1 MPCPF
6 RSCKVNIE
14 VKQLTQNKNRNINM
28 INTLTLNEAIEMVP
42 AIGATR
48 AAEKTS
54 GTYQFVSTRNIL
66 EQVQEQGWRITG
78 ASSQGRSAHAQHRV
92 TLVHEKDLAIA
103 QDADGG
109 QDGILRIEMFNS
121 HNLTKRFMMALGY
134 FRFACSN
141 GLVIATGPSETIRT
155 KHRFS
160 DERMGAIMDKISTVS
175 ERFPRVLASIN
186 DFKSRQLTEDEQRS
200 FAEFAIKGRYLY
212 RQALPKTFSNI
223 DAMTQRMLVARRPE
237 DEGNNVWEVYNRVQE
252 NIVRGI
258 EGVTR
263 PMRGYSDSV
272 RVNQLLWKGAET
284 ALQYSSNPLKNH
296 LLGLLVKDGKKGKI
310 SA

>member
-1 MPCPF
+1 
-6 RSCKVNIE
+6 
-14 VKQLTQNKNRNINM
+14 M
-28 INTLTLNEAIEMVP
+28 ISTLTLNEAIEAVP
-42 AIGATR
+42 SIGSTR

-66 EQVQEQGWRITG
+66 EQVQDFGWRITG
-78 ASSQGRSAHAQHRV
+78 VSAQNRSPYAQHRV
-92 TLVHEKDLAIA
+92 TLVHEKDLAAA
-103 QDADGG
+103 QESNQN

-141 GLVIATGPSETIRT
+141 GLLVATGPAEMIRT

-160 DERMGAIMDKISTVS
+160 DQRMEAIMAQIQSVS
-175 ERFPRVLASIN
+175 ERFPRVLNTIN

-212 RQALPKTFSNI
+212 RQALPKSFTNI
-223 DAMTQRMLVARRPE
+223 DAMSNLILNPRRVE
-237 DEGNNVWEVYNRVQE
+237 DEGDSVWQVYNRVQE

-258 EGVTR
+258 EGTTR
-263 PMRGYSDSV
+263 PMRGYGDSV

-284 ALQYSSNPLKNH
+284 TLQYDKDPLKNH
-296 LLGLLVKDGKKGKI
+296 LLGLLIKDGTKGKI

>member
-1 MPCPF
+1 
-6 RSCKVNIE
+6 
-14 VKQLTQNKNRNINM
+14 M
-28 INTLTLNEAIEMVP
+28 IQTLTLNEAIEAVP
-42 AIGATR
+42 SIGSTR

-66 EQVQEQGWRITG
+66 EQVQDFGWRITG
-78 ASSQGRSAHAQHRV
+78 VSAQNRSPYAQHRV
-92 TLVHEKDLAIA
+92 TLVHEKDLAAA
-103 QDADGG
+103 QESNQN

-141 GLVIATGPSETIRT
+141 GLLVATGPAEMIRT

-160 DERMGAIMDKISTVS
+160 DQRMEAIMAQIQSVS
-175 ERFPRVLASIN
+175 ERFPRVLSTIN
-186 DFKSRQLTEDEQRS
+186 DFKSRQLTEDEQHS

-212 RQALPKTFSNI
+212 RQALPKSFTNI
-223 DAMTQRMLVARRPE
+223 DAMSNLILNPRRVE
-237 DEGNNVWEVYNRVQE
+237 DEGDSVWQVYNRVQE

-258 EGVTR
+258 EGTTR
-263 PMRGYSDSV
+263 PMRGYGDSV

-284 ALQYSSNPLKNH
+284 TLQYDKNPLKNH
-296 LLGLLVKDGKKGKI
+296 LLGLLVKDGTKGKI

>member
-1 MPCPF
+1 
-6 RSCKVNIE
+6 
-14 VKQLTQNKNRNINM
+14 M
-28 INTLTLNEAIEMVP
+28 IQTLTLNEAIEAVP
-42 AIGATR
+42 SIGSTR

-66 EQVQEQGWRITG
+66 EQVQEFGWQITG
-78 ASSQGRSAHAQHRV
+78 VSAQSRSPYAQHRV

-103 QDADGG
+103 QDEGNQN
-109 QDGILRIEMFNS
+109 QDGVLRIELFNS

-141 GLVIATGPSETIRT
+141 GLLVATGPAEMIRT

-160 DERMGAIMDKISTVS
+160 DQRMEAIMAQIESVS
-175 ERFPRVLASIN
+175 ERFPRVLNTIN

-212 RQALPKTFSNI
+212 RQALPKTFTNI
-223 DAMTQRMLVARRPE
+223 DAMSNLILNPRRVE
-237 DEGNNVWEVYNRVQE
+237 DEGDSVWQVYNRVQE

-258 EGVTR
+258 EGTTR

-284 ALQYSSNPLKNH
+284 TLQYDKSPLKNH
-296 LLGLLVKDGKKGKI
+296 LLGLLIKDGTKGKI

>member
-1 MPCPF
+1 MK
-6 RSCKVNIE
+6 SN
-14 VKQLTQNKNRNINM
+14 NKPTKNM
-28 INTLTLNEAIEMVP
+28 IQTLTLNEAIQAVP

-78 ASSQGRSAHAQHRV
+78 AHSQGRSLHAQHRV
-92 TLVHEKDLAIA
+92 TLVHERDLAIA
-103 QDADGG
+103 EDADGG

-160 DERMGAIMDKISTVS
+160 DSRMEAIMDKIANVS
-175 ERFPRVLASIN
+175 ERFPRVLEVIN

-212 RQALPKTFSNI
+212 RQALPKTFANLDVMS
-223 DAMTQRMLVARRPE
+223 QRMLGARRQE
-237 DEGNNVWEVYNRVQE
+237 DEGNTAWEVYNRVQE

-263 PMRGYSDSV
+263 PMRGYGDSV
-272 RVNQLLWKGAET
+272 RVNQLLWKGAEMT
-284 ALQYSSNPLKNH
+284 LQYDSNPLRNH

>member
-1 MPCPF
+1 M
-6 RSCKVNIE
+6 IE
-14 VKQLTQNKNRNINM
+14 
-28 INTLTLNEAIEMVP
+28 TLTLEEAIKSVP
-42 AIGATR
+42 AIGSAR

-66 EQVQEQGWRITG
+66 EQVQDFGWRITG
-78 ASSQGRSAHAQHRV
+78 VSAQGRSPYAQHRV

-103 QDADGG
+103 QDVGNEN

-141 GLVIATGPSETIRT
+141 GLLVATGPAEMIRT

-160 DERMGAIMDKISTVS
+160 DQRMEAIMAQIQSVS
-175 ERFPRVLASIN
+175 ERFPRVLNTIN

-212 RQALPKTFSNI
+212 RQALPKAFNNI
-223 DAMTQRMLVARRPE
+223 DDMSKLILKPRRVE
-237 DEGNNVWEVYNRVQE
+237 DEGESVWQVYNRVQE

-258 EGVTR
+258 EGTTR
-263 PMRGYSDSV
+263 PMRGYGDSV

-284 ALQYSSNPLKNH
+284 TLQYDKDPLKNH
-296 LLGLLVKDGKKGKI
+296 LLSLLVKDGTKGKI

>member
-1 MPCPF
+1 
-6 RSCKVNIE
+6 
-14 VKQLTQNKNRNINM
+14 M
-28 INTLTLNEAIEMVP
+28 ISTLTLNEAIEAVP
-42 AIGATR
+42 SIGSTR

-66 EQVQEQGWRITG
+66 EQVQDFGWRITG
-78 ASSQGRSAHAQHRV
+78 VSAQNRSPYAQHRV
-92 TLVHEKDLAIA
+92 TLVHEKDLAAA
-103 QDADGG
+103 QESNQN

-141 GLVIATGPSETIRT
+141 GLLVATGPAEMIRT

-160 DERMGAIMDKISTVS
+160 DQRMEAIMAQIQSVS
-175 ERFPRVLASIN
+175 ERFPRVLNTIN
-186 DFKSRQLTEDEQRS
+186 DFKSRQLTEDEQNS

-212 RQALPKTFSNI
+212 RQALPKSFTNI
-223 DAMTQRMLVARRPE
+223 DAMSKLILNPRRVE
-237 DEGNNVWEVYNRVQE
+237 DEGDSVWQVYNRVQE

-258 EGVTR
+258 EGTTR
-263 PMRGYSDSV
+263 PMRGYGDSV

-284 ALQYSSNPLKNH
+284 TLQYDKNPLKNH
-296 LLGLLVKDGKKGKI
+296 LLGLLVKDGTKGKI

>member
-1 MPCPF
+1 
-6 RSCKVNIE
+6 
-14 VKQLTQNKNRNINM
+14 M
-28 INTLTLNEAIEMVP
+28 INTLTLEEAIQAVP

-66 EQVQEQGWRITG
+66 EQVQEHGWKITG
-78 ASSQGRSAHAQHRV
+78 ASSQGRSMHAQHRV

-103 QDADGG
+103 QDPDAN
-109 QDGILRIEMFNS
+109 QDGILRLEMFNS

-141 GLVIATGPSETIRT
+141 GLVIATGPAETIRT

-160 DERMGAIMDKISTVS
+160 DERMEAILEKIQNVS

-186 DFKSRQLTEDEQRS
+186 DFKTRQLTEDEQRS

-212 RQALPKTFSNI
+212 RQALPKSFGDI
-223 DAMTQRMLVARRPE
+223 DAMTQRMLTARRPE
-237 DEGNNVWEVYNRVQE
+237 DEGNNAWEVYNRVQE

-263 PMRGYSDSV
+263 PMRGYGDTV

-284 ALQYSSNPLKNH
+284 TLQYDNNPLRNH
-296 LLGLLVKDGKKGKI
+296 LLGLLVKDGTKGKI